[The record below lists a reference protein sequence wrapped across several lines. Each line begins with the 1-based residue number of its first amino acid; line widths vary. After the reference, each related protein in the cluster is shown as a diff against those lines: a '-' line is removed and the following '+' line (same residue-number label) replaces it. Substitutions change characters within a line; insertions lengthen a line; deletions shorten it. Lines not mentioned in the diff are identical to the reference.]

1 MKLYV
6 GGAFQGQEELAR
18 RENPGAEIWP
28 DFHETVRAAMARGEE
43 PGAFARGICASHAD
57 AVIVANEVGAG
68 IVPIEPGERAYREG
82 VGRALCAIA
91 QNSESVTRAVCG
103 IGVRLK

>member
-1 MKLYV
+1 M
-6 GGAFQGQEELAR
+6 
-18 RENPGAEIWP
+18 
-28 DFHETVRAAMARGEE
+28 
-43 PGAFARGICASHAD
+43 
-57 AVIVANEVGAG
+57 IVANEVGAG
-68 IVPIEPGERAYREG
+68 IVPIDPGERAYREG